1 MAKWNSQT
9 TIGGTAVAVDDLL
22 LLSDQ
27 SQAAGS
33 RDRNISVSDLSYA
46 TGRFSVGQTGH
57 GLSVGDCVWFD
68 GADYVEATADTKSNA
83 RVIGV
88 IVEVIDVD
96 NIVIQSTG
104 FAFGLSGLSA
114 GSTYYLQDAGGL
126 GTSPGTVVVPVLLA
140 SSTSTGWLLFA
151 AQNEPDVEEG
161 TWTPA
166 YDFHLGGS
174 VTTIDTY
181 GRYLRVGNLVSFWC
195 RIATASLSSPN
206 GYAYVSGLP
215 FVSNSTT
222 NYRAGVAIG
231 AAVDFATSKTQL
243 FAFVTDNNSIV
254 YIADNTSNG
263 TISYLSNTDFASGSG
278 DNVLILGGSYA
289 TA

>member
-1 MAKWNSQT
+1 MAKWNAQT

-46 TGRFSVGQTGH
+46 TGRFSVGQVAH

-68 GADYVEATADTKSNA
+68 GTDYVEATADTASNA

-104 FAFGLSGLSA
+104 FAFGFTGLVA
-114 GSTYYLQDAGGL
+114 GNTYYLQDAGGL
-126 GTSPGTVVVPVLLA
+126 GTSAGTVVVPVLLA
-140 SSTSTGWLLFA
+140 TSTTTGWLLFA
-151 AQNEPDVEEG
+151 TESEPDYEEG

-166 YDFHLGGS
+166 YTFSTSGS
-174 VTTIDTY
+174 VTHGTQV
-181 GRYLRVGNLVSFWC
+181 GRYVRLGNIVVASFVLNT
-195 RIATASLSSPN
+195 TASSSPS
-206 GYAYVSGLP
+206 GSVKVSGLP
-215 FVSNSTT
+215 FAAASTASLRSSMAIGRAASFATSMTLRGFVDASASEITLAKNATNAGGSAVSNS
-222 NYRAGVAIG
+222 
-231 AAVDFATSKTQL
+231 D
-243 FAFVTDNNSIV
+243 
-254 YIADNTSNG
+254 IASSGNDLSA
-263 TISYLSNTDFASGSG
+263 TISYF
-278 DNVLILGGSYA
+278 V
-289 TA
+289 

>member
-1 MAKWNSQT
+1 VAKWNSQT

-68 GADYVEATADTKSNA
+68 GTDYVEATADTGSNA

-151 AQNEPDVEEG
+151 TQNEPDYEEG
-161 TWTPA
+161 TWTPLISDGTNDA
-166 YDFHLGGS
+166 TMGLEDAVYVRMGNIVYITTDLTIISAGS
-174 VTTIDTY
+174 VTNA
-181 GRYLRVGNLVSFWC
+181 RV
-195 RIATASLSSPN
+195 
-206 GYAYVSGLP
+206 YGLP
-215 FVSNSTT
+215 FAARGGSFNYGGVACNLGVSLAVGTAGRSVTGVILSNNDFINLQLWDSTAGTT
-222 NYRAGVAIG
+222 NLQGSEI
-231 AAVDFATSKTQL
+231 S
-243 FAFVTDNNSIV
+243 AF
-254 YIADNTSNG
+254 G
-263 TISYLSNTDFASGSG
+263 RL
-278 DNVLILGGSYA
+278 VLTGHYFV
-289 TA
+289 

>member
-1 MAKWNSQT
+1 VAKWNSQT

-151 AQNEPDVEEG
+151 TQNEPDVEEG

-166 YDFHLGGS
+166 YTFSTSGS
-174 VTTIDTY
+174 ATTTSTY
-181 GRYLRVGNLVSFWC
+181 GRYVRVGNLVSFWC
-195 RIATASLSSPN
+195 RIATASISSPTGN
-206 GYAYVSGLP
+206 ATITGLP
-215 FVSNSTT
+215 FVSNSTA

-231 AAVDFATSKTQL
+231 AAIDFGSAKTNL
-243 FAFVTDNNSIV
+243 FAYVSNNESQVTLVDNNTNAGVSFL
-254 YIADNTSNG
+254 TG
-263 TISYLSNTDFASGSG
+263 GDFGSSSG
-278 DNVLILGGSYA
+278 DNVLVLGGSYA